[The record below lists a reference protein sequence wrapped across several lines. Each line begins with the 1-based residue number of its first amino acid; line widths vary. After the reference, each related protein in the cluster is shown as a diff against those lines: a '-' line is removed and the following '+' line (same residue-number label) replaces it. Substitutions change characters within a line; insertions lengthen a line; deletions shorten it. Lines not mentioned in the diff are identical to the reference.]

1 MMTGEPV
8 ANRSNRITRR
18 GFLGTAA
25 AALAALAS
33 GLGATAAPA
42 RPAGRRKNVLFIA
55 VDDLRNELG
64 CYGVPGIHSPN
75 IDGLAARGTAFDRA
89 YCQQAVC
96 SPSRSSLLTGC
107 RPDTTKV
114 YDLVTH
120 FRKQL
125 PDVATLP
132 QHFKSHGYF
141 TRSVGKIYHPGFDDK
156 PSWSE
161 PAPRVNRPTYSLEEN
176 KAVVARK
183 TAAVAGKEFA
193 TPSARSNA
201 TKGPAYECADVPDN
215 AYSDGAIADAAIEML
230 REAKDKPFFLAVG
243 FLKPHLPFVA
253 PKKYWDLYRRDE
265 IPVAPNPFPPKDAP
279 KYALV
284 DWGELRAY
292 EDIPRIGPLTDE
304 QARTLKHGYYACVS
318 YMDAQLGRVLAELD
332 RLGLREQTVVVLWG
346 DHGWKLGEHGAW
358 CKHTNFENDT
368 HAPLIC
374 CVPGQKAA
382 GRHTQALVEFVDIY
396 PSLCEL
402 AGLPLPSDLEGTSFA
417 PLLDAPEQPWKKAA
431 FSQYPRGGGVMGYS
445 MRTDRYRLTRWLN
458 RNGTEVARELYDHQ
472 NDPQENVNVADR
484 PENKAVVE
492 ELTKQMQAGWK
503 AVRAGLPGVWRL

>member
-1 MMTGEPV
+1 MRAHGPSTS
-8 ANRSNRITRR
+8 RSNPVSRR
-18 GFLGTAA
+18 EFLRTAVMAA
-25 AALAALAS
+25 ATGLTP
-33 GLGATAAPA
+33 GLGAA
-42 RPAGRRKNVLFIA
+42 PAGRRKNVLFIA

-64 CYGVPGIHSPN
+64 CYGVPSIHSPN
-75 IDGLAARGTAFDRA
+75 IDRLAARGTAFDRA

-96 SPSRSSLLTGC
+96 SPSRTSLLTGC

-120 FRKQL
+120 FRKAI
-125 PDVATLP
+125 PDVVTLP
-132 QHFKSHGYF
+132 QHFRNHGYF
-141 TRSVGKIYHPGFDDK
+141 TRSVGKIYHPGYDDK

-161 PAPRVNRPTYSLEEN
+161 PAPRINRPTYALEEN
-176 KAVVARK
+176 QAIVARK

-201 TKGPAYECADVPDN
+201 TKGPAYECTDVPDN
-215 AYSDGAIADAAIEML
+215 AYSDGAIADAAIQML

-265 IPVAPNPFPPKDAP
+265 IAMAPNPFPPQDAP
-279 KYALV
+279 KFALV

-292 EDIPRIGPLTDE
+292 EDIPRVGPLTDE
-304 QARTLKHGYYACVS
+304 QTRTLKHGYYACIS

-332 RLGLREQTVVVLWG
+332 RLGLREQTVIVLWG

-368 HAPLIC
+368 RAPLIC
-374 CVPGQKAA
+374 CAPGQKAA
-382 GRHTQALVEFVDIY
+382 GRHSRALVEFVDIY

-402 AGLPLPSDLEGTSFA
+402 AGLPVPSHLEGTSFA
-417 PLLDAPEQPWKKAA
+417 PLLDAPERSWKKAV
-431 FSQYPRGGGVMGYS
+431 FSQYPRGGVMGYS
-445 MRTDRYRLTRWLN
+445 MRTDRYRLTRWLT
-458 RNGTEVARELYDHQ
+458 REGREAAREMYDHQ

-503 AVRAGLPGVWRL
+503 AARESLVES

>member
-1 MMTGEPV
+1 MVTDEFSMSC
-8 ANRSNRITRR
+8 SNRFSRR
-18 GFLGTAA
+18 RFLGTALAVAMGPMVCDTHPA
-25 AALAALAS
+25 AAQAQ
-33 GLGATAAPA
+33 
-42 RPAGRRKNVLFIA
+42 RRRNVLFIA

-64 CYGVPGIHSPN
+64 CYGVQGIHSPN
-75 IDGLAARGTAFDRA
+75 IDRLAARGTAFDRA

-96 SPSRSSLLTGC
+96 SPSRTSLLTGC

-114 YDLVTH
+114 YDLEKH
-120 FRKQL
+120 FRKEL
-125 PDVATLP
+125 PDVVTLP
-132 QHFKSHGYF
+132 QHFKNHGYF
-141 TRSVGKIYHPGFDDK
+141 TRSVGKIYHGGLDDK

-161 PAPRVNRPTYSLEEN
+161 PPAKAGRPAYQLKEN
-176 KAVVARK
+176 QDLVARK
-183 TAAVAGKEFA
+183 AAAAAGKTFV
-193 TPSARSNA
+193 TSSARSNA

-265 IPVAPNPFPPKDAP
+265 IPMAANPFAPKDAP
-279 KYALV
+279 KFALT

-292 EDIPRIGPLTDE
+292 EGIPKAGALTEE

-318 YMDAQLGRVLAELD
+318 YMDAQLGRVLEELD
-332 RLGLREQTVVVLWG
+332 RLGLREQTVIVLWG

-368 HAPLIC
+368 HAPLVC
-374 CVPGQKAA
+374 SAPGQKAP
-382 GRHTQALVEFVDIY
+382 GRHTKALVEFVDIY

-402 AGLPLPSDLEGTSFA
+402 AGLPLPAHLEGTSFV
-417 PLLDAPEQPWKKAA
+417 PLLNAPDQPWKKAA

-458 RNGTEVARELYDHQ
+458 RDGTEAARELYDHLT
-472 NDPQENVNVADR
+472 DPQENVNIAER
-484 PENKAVVE
+484 LENRALVD
-492 ELTKQMQAGWK
+492 ELTRQMQAGWQ
-503 AVRAGLPGVWRL
+503 ATRARLAR